1 MMPPQAFQTDEQIAA
16 VLTYIRNN
24 FGNKASAVSPAQVAA
39 LRSEA
44 GKPMLTQAD
53 LIPPPV
59 KEKPAASAK
68 TNEAAPSAAPFKL
81 RLSQRLGVPVW
92 VAGLAAL
99 WTLLCVAIGL
109 KKSA

>member
-53 LIPPPV
+53 LIPPPA
-59 KEKPAASAK
+59 KENPAASAE
-68 TNEAAPSAAPFKL
+68 TNEAAPSAAPIKL
-81 RLSQRLGVPVW
+81 TLSQRLGVPVW

>member
-44 GKPMLTQAD
+44 GKPMLSQAD
-53 LIPPPV
+53 LIPPPT
-59 KEKPAASAK
+59 KEKPAASAE
-68 TNEAAPSAAPFKL
+68 TNEAAPSAAPIKL
-81 RLSQRLGVPVW
+81 TLSQRLGVPVW